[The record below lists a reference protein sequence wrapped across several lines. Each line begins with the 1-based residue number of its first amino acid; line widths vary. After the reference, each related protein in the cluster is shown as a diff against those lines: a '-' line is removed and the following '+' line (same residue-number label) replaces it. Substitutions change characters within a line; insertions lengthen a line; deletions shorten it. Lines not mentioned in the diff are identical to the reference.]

1 MTPDQVIK
9 HFDGS
14 RAKAADEL
22 GISTMAISKWYKA
35 RKISPRMQAYIQI
48 KTGGALKARLD
59 ERNGR

>member
-14 RAKAADEL
+14 RAKAAEEL
-22 GISTMAISKWYKA
+22 GISTMAISKWYAKK
-35 RKISPRMQAYIQI
+35 KISPRMQAFIQL

-59 ERNGR
+59 ERNGK